1 MNVVIIYFS
10 YSAVLFSSIKHIQS
24 NSRRNAASKKIVN
37 THKSYVH
44 HQQWLHFMK
53 ILTVS
58 QLQTVKSGKSVT
70 QEIKRLRF
78 HRRRDLFI
86 YIAKFLIW
94 FTAPLT
100 LRELHFQS
108 SLWTITRCRSKRSLK
123 SLPQICSPERP
134 WNSPLS
140 TSQPICPGFHT
151 VPVRLECSPRSGLSL
166 LLCVGSSAP
175 HPR

>member
-1 MNVVIIYFS
+1 MYIINSDYISWKFS
-10 YSAVLFSSIKHIQS
+10 QFCK
-24 NSRRNAASKKIVN
+24 
-37 THKSYVH
+37 
-44 HQQWLHFMK
+44 
-53 ILTVS
+53 
-58 QLQTVKSGKSVT
+58 QTVKSGKSVT

-100 LRELHFQS
+100 LKELHFQS

-123 SLPQICSPERP
+123 SLPQICFPERP

-166 LLCVGSSAP
+166 LLGVGSSAP
-175 HPR
+175 PPRLFGHCSSLCCSLPGSRYRPPEGAGHYIVIT